1 MRAGGRCVGD
11 LPSGDCR
18 LKARGLLLLL
28 QLEDALLD
36 GVALSKVCGGIAL
49 CLERVEF
56 KAHSL
61 LARLK
66 ALAGQVFGGAVV
78 HQRLTG
84 GGDLTLQRGGL
95 VLFGLGQ
102 RVGCVDPLDFL
113 RGIVIDP
120 ALFGLGALLDIAGQ
134 VCLGQSEVNR
144 HPLKVASQLSDR
156 SGGRA
161 DVEQRL
167 SAKRASEQVAA
178 VPAQFL
184 CGRQFARAESR
195 TRPRINGLEI
205 ERRAESGCRT
215 LGPRLGG
222 TATTA

>member
-1 MRAGGRCVGD
+1 MQF
-11 LPSGDCR
+11 
-18 LKARGLLLLL
+18 K
-28 QLEDALLD
+28 DALLD
-36 GVALSKVCGGIAL
+36 GIALAKAGCGIAFG
-49 CLERVEF
+49 LERVEF

-78 HQRLTG
+78 HQRLAG
-84 GGDLTLQRGGL
+84 GGKLALKRGGL
-95 VLFGLGQ
+95 VLFSLSQG
-102 RVGCVDPLDFL
+102 VGGVDPLDFL
-113 RGIVIDP
+113 RGVVIDP
-120 ALFGLGALLDIAGQ
+120 ALLGIGALLDIAGQ